1 MNHVEAT
8 FILRHNRKGR
18 GDLMHKV
25 ETILVGAA
33 ILFLGGC
40 ATQSAAPS
48 DAVTS
53 AAPLAITQEPVTLKT
68 PTGEISGTLE
78 LPAARTPVPVA
89 LIIAGSGPT
98 DRNGNSPA
106 IPGANNSL
114 RMLADGLAAHG
125 IASVRYDKRGIAAS
139 RAAMTGEQDL
149 RFTHFIEDA
158 EAWVKQLRDDSRFST
173 VTIVG
178 HSEGS
183 LIGMVA
189 AREAGADAYVSLE
202 GTGRKA
208 ADILAEQLKP
218 QLPPELFAQ
227 TEGILNQLSSG
238 TIPNPPPTVL
248 PMLFRPSVLPYLV
261 SWFKYDPAVEIAKLA
276 IPVLIVQGTTDIQT
290 SMEDVKLLA
299 AANPKARF
307 VSIEGMNHI
316 LKEVSGDRMAQMPKY
331 GDSTL
336 VVAPKLIDEI
346 ASFIR
351 SVPKRV
357 ARDSWFGP
365 DKVKHFFISALIESL
380 TFSGFQAAGASRGAA
395 FAGAVAT
402 TAAFGIAREIHDKRT
417 KGVFSIPDLTWDA
430 AGGGAAL
437 LVLRSTQ
444 RE

>member
-1 MNHVEAT
+1 MYNLEK
-8 FILRHNRKGR
+8 ILGA
-18 GDLMHKV
+18 
-25 ETILVGAA
+25 AA
-33 ILFLGGC
+33 ILFLAGC

-48 DAVTS
+48 ESVVTS
-53 AAPLAITQEPVTLKT
+53 AAPPVVTQEPATLKT
-68 PTGEISGTLE
+68 STGEIHGTLV
-78 LPAARTPVPVA
+78 LPGAGAPVPVA

-114 RMLADGLAAHG
+114 RMLAEGLGARG

-139 RAAMTGEQDL
+139 RAAMTGEADL

-158 EAWVKQLRDDSRFST
+158 AAWVKQLREDKRFST

-189 AREAGADAYVSLE
+189 AREAGADAYVSVE

-227 TEGILNQLSSG
+227 TQAILNQLSSG
-238 TIPNPPPTVL
+238 TVPTPPPTVL

-261 SWFKYDPAVEIAKLA
+261 SWFTYDPAVEIAKLE
-276 IPVLIVQGTTDIQT
+276 IPVLIIQGTTDIQT
-290 SMEDVKLLA
+290 TMEDAKLLA
-299 AANPKARF
+299 SANSRARF
-307 VSIEGMNHI
+307 VTIEGMNHI
-316 LKEVSGDRMAQMPKY
+316 LKEVSGDRMAQIPKY

-336 VVAPKLIDEI
+336 VVVPRVIDEI
-346 ASFIR
+346 AAVIR
-351 SVPKRV
+351 SVSKRT
-357 ARDSWFGP
+357 AHDSWSGP
-365 DKVKHFFISALIESL
+365 DKVKHFFISAFIESL
-380 TFSGFQAAGASRGAA
+380 AFGGLQAAGAGRSTA
-395 FAGAVAT
+395 FAGAIVT
-402 TAAFGIAREIHDKRT
+402 TAAFALARELYDKRT
-417 KGVFSIPDLTWDA
+417 KGIFSIPDLTWDA
-430 AGGGAAL
+430 AGAGAAA

-444 RE
+444 Q

>member
-1 MNHVEAT
+1 MYNLEK
-8 FILRHNRKGR
+8 ILGA
-18 GDLMHKV
+18 
-25 ETILVGAA
+25 AA
-33 ILFLGGC
+33 ILFLAGC

-48 DAVTS
+48 ESVVTS
-53 AAPLAITQEPVTLKT
+53 AAPPVVTQEPATLKT
-68 PTGEISGTLE
+68 STGEIHGTLV
-78 LPAARTPVPVA
+78 LPGAGAPVPVA

-114 RMLADGLAAHG
+114 RMLAEGLGARG

-139 RAAMTGEQDL
+139 RAAMTGEADL

-158 EAWVKQLRDDSRFST
+158 AAWVKQLREDKRFST

-189 AREAGADAYVSLE
+189 AREAGADAYVSVE

-227 TEGILNQLSSG
+227 TQAILNQLSSG
-238 TIPNPPPTVL
+238 TVPTPPPTVL

-261 SWFKYDPAVEIAKLA
+261 SWFTYDPAVEIAKLE
-276 IPVLIVQGTTDIQT
+276 IPVLIIQGTTDIQT
-290 SMEDVKLLA
+290 TMEDAKLLA
-299 AANPKARF
+299 SANSRARF
-307 VSIEGMNHI
+307 VTIEGMNHI

-336 VVAPKLIDEI
+336 VVVPRVIDEI
-346 ASFIR
+346 AAFIR
-351 SVPKRV
+351 SVSKRT
-357 ARDSWFGP
+357 AHDSWSGP
-365 DKVKHFFISALIESL
+365 DKVKHFFISAFIESL
-380 TFSGFQAAGASRGAA
+380 AFGGLQAAGAGRSTA
-395 FAGAVAT
+395 FAGAIVT
-402 TAAFGIAREIHDKRT
+402 TAAFALARELYDKRT
-417 KGVFSIPDLTWDA
+417 KGIFSIPDLTWDA
-430 AGGGAAL
+430 AGAGAAA

-444 RE
+444 Q

>member
-1 MNHVEAT
+1 MSKQ
-8 FILRHNRKGR
+8 IGGCR
-18 GDLMHKV
+18 GDVMDKV
-25 ETILVGAA
+25 EKVLAGAA

-40 ATQSAAPS
+40 ATQSAAP
-48 DAVTS
+48 AEVT
-53 AAPLAITQEPVTLKT
+53 AAAPAPLAITEEPVTLNT
-68 PTGEISGTLE
+68 PTGEIFGTLE
-78 LPAARTPVPVA
+78 LPAAPTPVPVA

-114 RMLADGLAAHG
+114 RMLAAGLATRG

-139 RAAMTGEQDL
+139 RAAMTGEEDL
-149 RFTHFIEDA
+149 RFDHFIGDA
-158 EAWVKQLRDDSRFST
+158 VAWEKQLRSDPRFST

-183 LIGMVA
+183 LIGMIA

-218 QLPPELFAQ
+218 QLSPELFAKTQ
-227 TEGILNQLSSG
+227 GILNQLSSG
-238 TIPNPPPTVL
+238 TIPNPAPTVL

-261 SWFKYDPAVEIAKLA
+261 SWFKYDPAVEIAKLEM
-276 IPVLIVQGTTDIQT
+276 PVLIIQGTTDIQT
-290 SMEDVKLLA
+290 SMEDAKLLA

-307 VSIEGMNHI
+307 VAIEGMNHI
-316 LKEVSGDRMAQMPKY
+316 LKEVSGDRMAQLPKY

-336 VVAPKLIDEI
+336 VVVPKAIDEI
-346 ASFIR
+346 AAFIR
-351 SVPKRV
+351 SVPKRT
-357 ARDSWFGP
+357 AHDGWFGP
-365 DKVKHFFISALIESL
+365 DKIKHFFVSAFIESVA
-380 TFSGFQAAGASRGAA
+380 FSSLQAIGAGRDAA
-395 FAGAVAT
+395 FAGALAT
-402 TAAFGIAREIHDKRT
+402 TAAFGFGREVHDKRT
-417 KGVFSIPDLTWDA
+417 KGVFSVPDLTWDA

-444 RE
+444 R